1 MKKYLN
7 QATNFNFMKKSL
19 LLLTILFTFSSIFAQ
34 ENQTVSVEKS
44 IFGVQTGLLGIWG
57 NNESRL
63 TNQFSLRSEI
73 GMDMGVLIGGNSD
86 DGFVLI
92 PVLRVEPRWYYNLE
106 KRSSKGK
113 SISKNSGNFFTL
125 STTYNPDWFSL
136 SNSDNIKVISSIAI
150 IPKWGIKR
158 VYGKSFTFETG
169 LGVGYIKS
177 LNPNYDLLSDVG
189 VDLHLRIGYTF

>member
-1 MKKYLN
+1 MKKNL
-7 QATNFNFMKKSL
+7 FL
-19 LLLTILFTFSSIFAQ
+19 LSIIFTASSIFAQ
-34 ENQTVSVEKS
+34 ENQTASVEKS

-63 TNQFSLRSEI
+63 TNQLSLRSEI

-92 PVLRVEPRWYYNLE
+92 PVLRIEPRWYYNLE
-106 KRSSKGK
+106 KRSGKGK

-158 VYGKSFTFETG
+158 TYGKSFTFETG
-169 LGVGYIKS
+169 IGVGYIKS

>member
-1 MKKYLN
+1 MKK
-7 QATNFNFMKKSL
+7 NFIL
-19 LLLTILFTFSSIFAQ
+19 LPIFFIITSAFGQ
-34 ENQTVSVEKS
+34 ESQTVSVEKS

-63 TNQFSLRSEI
+63 TNQLSLRSEL

-92 PVLRVEPRWYYNLE
+92 PVLRLEPRLYYNLE
-106 KRSSKGK
+106 TRSNKGK

-125 STTYNPDWFSL
+125 STTYNPDWFSI
-136 SNSDNIKVISSIAI
+136 SNSDNIKVVSTIAI

-158 VYGKSFTFETG
+158 TYGKSFTFETG
-169 LGVGYIKS
+169 LGVGYVKS
-177 LNPNYDLLSDVG
+177 LSPNYDLLSDVG
-189 VDLHLRIGYTF
+189 VDLHLRLGYTF